1 MAEESSL
8 LLPCSRQA
16 TAVGQQGK
24 LHGGGPWGLVQRIQA
39 GVCRFPFPGRFDAPR
54 GSRASVSLTPSTTCE
69 VVAFSV
75 CQVFP
80 PTRSTTPSPPRPVLA
95 LFAGF
100 PRPVA
105 PEAVVFFT
113 LLFEAFFRAPDFFLD
128 DWVFACERFLVAL
141 RLPDFFAAA
150 MAVSRLALGLRAECR
165 KLG

>member
-8 LLPCSRQA
+8 FLPCSRQA

-24 LHGGGPWGLVQRIQA
+24 RHGGGPWGLVQRIQA
-39 GVCRFPFPGRFDAPR
+39 GVRRFPFPGRFGAPR
-54 GSRASVSLTPSTTCE
+54 GSPASVSFTPSTTCE

-80 PTRSTTPSPPRPVLA
+80 PTRSTPSSPPRAVLA

-113 LLFEAFFRAPDFFLD
+113 LLFEAFFRVPDFFLD
-128 DWVFACERFLVAL
+128 DWVFVCERFLVAF
-141 RLPDFFAAA
+141 RLADFFAAA
-150 MAVSRLALGLRAECR
+150 MALSLLGVN
-165 KLG
+165 